1 VLVEPPGAHLPPR
14 HWLTEPTV
22 LRAAAAGA
30 AAVLAITSSGDALV
44 LAAALGL
51 AAWRPA
57 PALAVSAALVA
68 TSWRW
73 GSSSLEAVAGAQAV
87 LGPAG
92 WVGPTMAAVGC
103 WLSAVALV
111 AATPGLSARVPRAV
125 AAVASGA
132 AAAVVVAGPAPG
144 GDIWVRILGTVVAA
158 GLALVLAWGRTRS
171 VRARVVLDAVAL
183 VAGVAA
189 LVVVGR
195 EAGGWAS
202 TLSSEALREG
212 IAVAVA
218 ATAVVLVIRLGHAA
232 MEQRRA

>member
-1 VLVEPPGAHLPPR
+1 VLVEPLGADVPPR
-14 HWLTEPTV
+14 HWLTEPTS
-22 LRAAAAGA
+22 LRTAAAAA
-30 AAVLAITSSGDALV
+30 AAVLALTSSGDALV
-44 LAAALGL
+44 LALALGL

-57 PALAVSAALVA
+57 PALAAVAALAA

-92 WVGPTMAAVGC
+92 WVGPTLAAAGS
-103 WLSAVALV
+103 WLGAVALV
-111 AATPGLSARVPRAV
+111 AATPGFAAPVPRAV

-144 GDIWVRILGTVVAA
+144 GDLWVRVLGSAVAA
-158 GLALVLAWGRTRS
+158 GLALVIGRERTRS
-171 VRARVVLDAVAL
+171 PRARVILDALAV
-183 VAGVAA
+183 VAGAAA

-195 EAGGWAS
+195 EAGGWAG
-202 TLSSEALREG
+202 TLSSDAIGEG
-212 IAVAVA
+212 IAVGVA
-218 ATAVVLVIRLGHAA
+218 ATAVVLVAHIGRAA